1 MRKEVIKTDGE
12 SVNVLLNIIIKKEGD
27 YYVAY
32 CPALEVS
39 SYGKTRSEAHKM
51 FNEALEIFIEDT
63 HAKGSFEKVL
73 LQLGWKFPKEYKLNK
88 LTGLISFGGSPRAS
102 INLALAAKAFAF
114 IKRRGYV
121 IPE

>member
-39 SYGKTRSEAHKM
+39 SYGKTRAQAHKM

-73 LQLGWKFPKEYKLNK
+73 LQLGWKLQQVPVVKYTPPK
-88 LTGLISFGGSPRAS
+88 LT
-102 INLALAAKAFAF
+102 AKGIMEEIA
-114 IKRRGYV
+114 
-121 IPE
+121 IPL

>member
-12 SVNVLLNIIIKKEGD
+12 SVKVLLNIIIKKEGD

-39 SYGKTRSEAHKM
+39 SYGKTKKEAHKM

-63 HAKGSFEKVL
+63 HSKGSFEKVL
-73 LQLGWKFPKEYKLNK
+73 LQLGWKLQQKPVVKYTPPRMKE
-88 LTGLISFGGSPRAS
+88 TGIMEEIA
-102 INLALAAKAFAF
+102 
-114 IKRRGYV
+114 
-121 IPE
+121 IPL